1 MATQPLQANTSHP
14 NKGKDQLFVAPHDA
28 DGSAIKQARL
38 DKLNALKAMGIDPYP
53 PRSKRTHR
61 AGELHTEFASL
72 ADGTETDTFV
82 AVTGR
87 IMALRNSGMFI
98 DLHDESGKIQVF
110 CHKENL
116 SESELAKLE
125 NFDIGDI
132 IGAEGSIRRT
142 PRGELSVKVTTLSM
156 LAKGLLQLPEKH
168 HGLTDIETRNRQ
180 RYLDWIMNEDSRAA
194 MIKRSRM
201 IQIIREFMYR
211 KGFLEV
217 ETPMLHPI
225 AGGAAAKPFITHH
238 NELDMSLYLRIAPEL
253 YLKRMTV
260 GGFEKVFEINRNF
273 RNEGV
278 SYKHNPE
285 FTMLEAYQAYGD
297 YTDMIALT
305 EQCFEELAI
314 ALYGS
319 EIVVFKG
326 HELSF
331 KAPFRKASMAE
342 LVLKHTGVD
351 FLKITSDA
359 EAIEVIKQR
368 KLPIQGFEKWGHCLE
383 IMFGEFV
390 EDKLIQPTHVI
401 ELPYD
406 ISPLAKKH
414 PLDPR
419 LTERFESYVAGFEV
433 ANAFS
438 ELSDPQDQFERFTEQ
453 LSASEKG
460 DGEAQRMDRDYVT
473 ALEYGLPPTGGLGWG
488 IDRLAMLFTGNES
501 IREVIAFPAMRTKG

>member
-1 MATQPLQANTSHP
+1 MASQPLHANTPTTSRDA
-14 NKGKDQLFVAPHDA
+14 KFIAPHDA
-28 DGSAIKQARL
+28 DGSAIKEARL

-61 AGELHTEFASL
+61 AGELHTQFENL

-82 AVTGR
+82 AVAGR

-110 CHKENL
+110 CHKDNL
-116 SESELAKLE
+116 NELELAKLE

-132 IGAEGSIRRT
+132 IGAEGTIRRT
-142 PRGELSVKVTTLSM
+142 PRGELSVKVTALTM
-156 LAKGLLQLPEKH
+156 LAKGLLPLPEKH
-168 HGLTDIETRNRQ
+168 HGLTDVETRSRQ

-194 MIKRSRM
+194 MVKRSRM
-201 IQIIREFMYR
+201 IQIMREFMYR
-211 KGFLEV
+211 KGFMEV

-225 AGGAAAKPFITHH
+225 LGGASAKPFVTHH
-238 NELDMSLYLRIAPEL
+238 NELDMDLYLRVAPEL

-285 FTMLEAYQAYGD
+285 FTSIEIYQAYAD
-297 YTDMIALT
+297 YRDMIALT
-305 EQCFEELAI
+305 EECFDLIVEELC
-314 ALYGS
+314 GGHTMS
-319 EIVVFKG
+319 FKG
-326 HELSF
+326 HEVSF
-331 KAPFRKASMAE
+331 KSPYKRATMAE
-342 LVLKHTGVD
+342 LVLEHTGVD
-351 FLKITSDA
+351 FLKIMSDA
-359 EAIEVIKQR
+359 EALEVVKQR
-368 KLPIQGFEKWGHCLE
+368 KLPVQGFEKWGHCLE
-383 IMFGEFV
+383 MMFGEFV
-390 EDKLIQPTHVI
+390 EDKLIQPIHVT

-419 LTERFESYVAGFEV
+419 LTERFESYVAGFEF
-433 ANAFS
+433 ANAFT
-438 ELSDPQDQFERFTEQ
+438 ELTDPQDQFERFLDQ

-460 DGEAQRMDRDYVT
+460 DGEAQQMDRDYVT
-473 ALEYGLPPTGGLGWG
+473 ALEYGLPPTAGMAWG
-488 IDRLAMLFTGNES
+488 IDRLIMLFTGNES